1 MASPYDLLVPGARAA
16 GALSNRQDDQQ
27 RRQSFQRLPGAQLP
41 RPPKPLGGNAYNAL
55 QPRPPQQEMLPPPSA
70 AQAPPQPA
78 GPVDERSLT
87 RQAGDLALDGAVGL
101 GNIIDVP
108 GSVVRDVLTWLPGGP
123 APHNPLDQLLPW
135 NWGASDVR
143 ISGEQ
148 FLEDYGLLDDS
159 GEPQGL
165 GTTLG
170 RMGAGVAFEIA
181 TDPLSYFSF
190 GGTAAVKG
198 AGKGAQAARSLK
210 KLGLLDDIDIYA
222 KGAGKVTE
230 AGGEIGKREALTKMT
245 ASEVLNNP
253 MNRSGE
259 DASKVTQKLNEA
271 FEGALMKDKS
281 FVRDMERAGVKPGT
295 AEFGKMLDDVA
306 NTNLADSYARWRL
319 PFGIIDKAVP
329 SSGRSMDKF
338 ARGMRYSA
346 PVMATVSKMSKAFE
360 GKNTAE
366 MQKAVRESSRVL
378 QQDFVVAREEMF
390 DNIVGIEERLSNFDD
405 LSPEAANARRNEVGN
420 YMREYL
426 EDVFPVSGK
435 RKRIVTTDDN
445 GVDQVEELFVESREE
460 LFELPREDYAS
471 EFMARLRG
479 VTDEAGNAINPDV
492 VSRVESAIPFLD
504 NMKDQMDSLVGKAAD
519 MKIDMT
525 QLIDTEATYFPRLRQ
540 TSKGVI
546 TGRFGAKL
554 RNLEPDNPFAI
565 RRKDYLRDLP
575 GGTAVLNRMSTDRR
589 FAGRGSRFAKNSNK
603 IDANERRAMKADF
616 DQAYPQAAALSEESS
631 DEIFDMI
638 VSLPKEDVDKGVAM
652 YNVNPAESALKALE
666 SAYSARSQADIL
678 RSVLKDNIYV
688 KPRNLR
694 TLEREIK
701 AAGKGKQSSAQAAD
715 LAAGVTGQ
723 VAKGTDNAV
732 NDVAGNVRVERD
744 IPPPAGDRAKP
755 KSQVDPDGGG
765 STDPPTSTGDP
776 PAPKSSGSLDPTE
789 GNEFSGYT
797 QKGAFGEDGYFET
810 TGTPARAEVTSDGVT
825 SIEDIELYNPDDKS
839 ISVAIKNKKGE
850 VTGYTDYTDDMYTV
864 VSKPVDDATE
874 AVQDSLSQAEYD
886 KFVADGTVP
895 DGVLDNIAT
904 KMADGEDLSLREVA
918 VRNDN
923 ADEVQAI
930 LLAKKEAA
938 EASQTG
944 SKKTSAR
951 AKKPT
956 MKSDG
961 WEIKSTSGA
970 DGKKKPF
977 TIYTHP
983 DGWEMKVIEGAKRPT
998 YIRKIEGKKG
1008 GPPKAAK
1015 ADGATKVADSAT
1027 KVADDVASKGLDDA
1041 TEAKLRAIN
1050 EKVQEIDAEFDE
1062 FEEKYVNDGIFD
1074 DNLPGGKEAFA
1085 RYEKL
1090 SVERERLLEEF
1101 DRLEEAASEIDNAA
1115 TKAEAKTPQD
1125 QLREVNDEIEAI
1137 EDQYLDD
1144 DGNFDISL
1152 EGSEEAYAKY
1162 EKLVAE
1168 HNRLA
1173 GEIDNADVNPAS
1185 NVIDTTD
1192 PATYSSMA
1200 DGFRAEG
1207 QRLQNA
1213 LKEVDAEIED
1223 LESRSPDPAKIVEVE
1238 DLARYE
1244 ELLEEQERLAA
1255 DSARM
1260 YRKAEELDRM
1270 DAEQAL
1276 AEAFSSY
1283 TKPHEDY
1290 EGFFHH
1296 TGSPV
1301 QAKVA
1306 DDSGNTTIRTVQ
1318 QYEPDTGTI
1327 RVGDNNTPDDFLDDY
1342 NAGEYE
1348 ILPRGKKPTGP
1359 GAKAAKAADQADDV
1373 EDVVG
1378 DITPEAAED
1387 LARIER
1393 ANADAIELGYTAE
1406 QLSTLKGEEIEY
1418 IARNKFTADDLRKR
1432 WKSSKSPKSFNAY
1445 LPTLIR
1451 KLRRGGSA
1459 DPIDT
1464 SDAQGIFARL
1474 ENVSKEDLVK
1484 DKRSGGQFTKTEL
1497 NSLAKGLGLKNAQGT
1512 KREPLAGKIYDAVQ
1526 AQGKASKGA
1535 KSKADRS
1542 KLPFQTTERKVTD
1555 DQIISNEDLV
1565 ASTVITKGEVT
1576 RDALEQTGHYVGE
1589 GRSKFVVKL
1598 NNVEMQEIGELLGK
1612 RTGQANKSLA
1622 GDIAKTLRRATGREA
1637 RESGFRS
1644 ADGIDDL
1651 RFTDDQR
1658 EIVVPAEIVDLVRA
1672 THPHLLSRQQL
1683 KFYTAPGEL
1692 GGGRQA
1698 TLVAK
1703 VGEETVATIAAIE
1716 TKNAVT
1722 RAVETVRAAGK
1733 TDEAAKQAVKD
1744 AVKATPKSKDY
1755 AKKARQNLVDQIQAV
1770 RNLDETH
1777 TVMAI
1782 YDAVART
1789 WAEKTGKDIGLYYDR
1804 LTVKFS
1810 DSLDAPKASGKATAG
1825 RISYLTD
1832 SSELPAFLIQ
1842 LTKTSDRST
1851 LIHEMS
1857 HMFRLTM
1864 READPELADRL
1875 ERVLGTMLK
1884 NNELYRKDGSLS
1896 VKAEEAFARG
1906 FERFLREGKAPTK
1919 DLRQVYEL
1927 FASWL
1932 KKVYSNLANSPLKK
1946 KLPEELKQIY
1956 RELQGAPALKK
1967 SSTKAKATTKKATS
1981 KGDSGGLGL
1990 GKAPAGKGKASGKKP
2005 AVNTGKF
2012 LDDPAIDA
2020 GAHVDSAADTLA
2032 GKFYHA
2038 DATTKPAPVTA
2049 KQFAGRM
2056 GGRMVREFLLGLQR
2070 HDTVTDARVI
2080 LKLGS
2085 NAAGKQLRK
2094 VVKDQLEKDVKEWGG
2109 TKASKVQDVIG
2120 NYLESFKG
2128 KTTSPSET
2136 AAYKTTVKDSEIIF
2150 KVPKSSGGPYV
2161 SVDKSLHDLVLQ
2173 HHPTA
2178 KPEHVVGKGSLSDS
2192 VVYRDKNND
2201 IVGIVAPKVLD
2212 NNLRLEGLDD
2222 FRPSAAIGLEQGPY
2236 ALDGKLVFNKGSQTI
2251 KAVAKGEKDVQIRIE
2266 KTSKGK
2272 YNISV
2277 LGDFTKAKPGK
2288 LTAVKKRER
2297 DLLRDVNA
2305 AQAKV
2310 FINRFVESIQTTGE
2324 EGFPRFSESAESLSQ
2339 MSTAGNVRSL
2349 YQTTNLRTSSTK
2361 LQRYGLPKL
2370 SGKKKHKTRD
2380 VAAALQTYYR
2390 KRFKGAPIA
2399 KDDFTTKSSRRI
2411 ADWMIAEV
2419 EFASDLADGSPLK
2432 SAVGWY
2438 SKKFPRALDNL
2449 GEVFPELVDEGA
2461 FAPEALQLSSQ
2472 PGLEVLGNTQNARNL
2487 MTAITA
2493 VLSDGTSVLNNFN
2506 EAGLVYDSFRQTGF
2520 IDDTIKLSGQSNKN
2534 KKKKLQVIQRLIE
2547 EFGPVEM
2554 HEALLKEVPIS
2565 ELKEMVK
2572 STGEKVASG
2581 YKVATIM
2588 PASTAYFGPKLGIF
2602 YANLMGKDGYLTMD
2616 RWWSRTFNRYRG
2628 TLIPKVGRENMDE
2641 FKSMLSKRKVINKP
2655 ASKISDDEA
2664 IAEAAVFAKKNK
2676 DAGYQS
2682 KIPKAERDKLLSK
2695 ANGINKTINEA
2706 TLDQPYNGSDRN
2718 FMLETTERA
2727 QASLKRK
2734 GFNLSVAD
2742 IQAILWYYE
2751 KELYGELGA
2760 RPTQAI
2766 SYEEITKQTAA
2777 HVHAARNSAG
2787 RSLDSVDGATGGS
2800 GYLNRIDDPE
2810 TPGSTNVRSLDQTAD
2825 INPDDA
2831 ESLSYFSDGS
2841 KASVASEAEGKGT
2854 TKLIMMDP
2862 NDFLRMA
2869 EKLTRED
2876 VSRSAAI
2883 AARMDEGKSLG
2894 DIPFLMMKNNGDG
2907 IAEVTGHEGRHRA
2920 LVFAKRG
2927 LKLPVRLRAVN
2938 GKVIRWNMQDIPDSF
2953 DRVEGVWP
2961 QRLVTQNPGSGDA
2974 IPFPVSDPLDRA
2986 RSLDQTASGPSIER
3000 NIFDESDPKKVA
3012 ARVSM
3017 PTEEWATSPQKTIL
3031 TAFDGTTGEDF
3042 AEAISDLFIA
3052 EHRRMSPEMSK
3063 LAEST
3068 YRLVDGDW
3076 DTVVTRGT
3084 SKKTARE
3091 WMAEDFR
3098 KWSAG
3103 EIKAPENAEGFFAEL
3118 KDYTGKLFAKYGR
3131 NKTED
3136 MAPELGRFF
3145 DTLLGDSITG
3155 DMTSLKTILDN
3166 KHGVNYANSP
3176 RKQIEQQS
3184 LLAMLPPETRR
3195 VAYENALVDNHN
3207 RAYNEYNSLAAKE
3220 GEIEKIEEQI
3230 GVLEEKLANLGEE
3243 PPKTVVKELERLK
3256 AKIEPPPED
3265 FDDWYEAFRNED
3277 SPGARFMGVSLSVSE
3292 DRILGQ
3298 VSVPKH
3304 LAEDIVT
3311 TNQGVQFLQ
3320 DDKTMGG
3327 LWRWYDSYN
3336 ALFKTNVTS
3345 TNPGFHVR
3353 NFFSGFIQ
3361 NALNDIHDP
3370 RFSVLDPKMRRFN
3383 QPYVDM
3389 RQLMRGKTI
3398 EGISDIPI
3406 FSKNKDGTP
3415 ATDAQA
3421 TEMFAQFLF
3430 NYKIIDNPGSARDLP
3445 GVGKGSVA
3453 SQLIGPQFGQHKKL
3467 IGLSLPIDTFRPDKL
3482 YNNDTFVGSRSRQAP
3497 VRAADASEMSLREN
3511 ATRKVR
3517 DWYKRTT
3524 TIAQNIGDVVEIQHR
3539 GGGMLALLRQGYSP
3553 DEAARIVRL
3562 VQVDY
3567 SNLSTFEREYLRRIF
3582 PFYSFSRGMAVYLTD
3597 ELMRHPAGKVSQ
3609 TMRVQRNAT
3618 DKDVSTPTYISKG
3631 LSIPLGSNA
3640 DGTQHYLTNIGLM
3653 HEQPAQ
3659 QIGPLFTGDFSS
3671 LAFNVLGNMNPLLK
3685 LPFESAY
3692 DESSFQQGVSG
3703 GVDLDDADPPLGRAI
3718 SNVAQT
3724 VGLRDKDRKE
3734 PVRLGKLTELAVG
3747 SSPLSRYIN
3756 TARTVADPRKGII
3769 SRGVNSL
3776 TGLRVSTVSPARQ
3789 DAVLR
3794 ERAEQYLQGVG
3805 ARQFQKSYIPDEV
3818 KANMSAE
3825 ELQAVQ
3831 QYEQLIELLAKRSK
3845 ERRKNKEKEPK

>member
-1 MASPYDLLVPGARAA
+1 
-16 GALSNRQDDQQ
+16 
-27 RRQSFQRLPGAQLP
+27 
-41 RPPKPLGGNAYNAL
+41 
-55 QPRPPQQEMLPPPSA
+55 MLPPPSA
-70 AQAPPQPA
+70 AQAPSQPA
-78 GPVDERSLT
+78 GPVDERSLS

-101 GNIIDVP
+101 GNVIDVP

-148 FLEDYGLLDDS
+148 FLQDYGLLDDS

-170 RMGAGVAFEIA
+170 RMGAGIAFEIA
-181 TDPLSYFSF
+181 TDPLSYFTF
-190 GGTAAVKG
+190 GATAAAKG

-281 FVRDMERAGVKPGT
+281 FVKDMERAGVKPGT

-306 NTNLADSYARWRL
+306 NTNLADTYARWRL
-319 PFGIIDKAVP
+319 PFGIVDKAVP

-338 ARGMRYSA
+338 ARSMRYSG
-346 PVMATVSKMSKAFE
+346 PVMATMSKMSKAFE

-390 DNIVGIEERLSNFDD
+390 DNIVGIEERLSDFKD

-426 EDVFPVSGK
+426 EDVFPASGK
-435 RKRIVTTDDN
+435 RKRIVTTDDK
-445 GVDQVEELFVESREE
+445 GVERVEESFVQSREE
-460 LFELPREDYAS
+460 LFELPRENYAD
-471 EFMARLRG
+471 EFIARLKQ
-479 VTDEAGNAINPDV
+479 VTDEAGNPIDPDV
-492 VSRVESAIPFLD
+492 VARFESSIPFLD
-504 NMKDQMDSLVGKAAD
+504 NMKDQMDGLIGKAAD

-540 TSKGVI
+540 TSKGVV

-554 RNLEPDNPFAI
+554 RNIEPDNPFAI
-565 RRKDYLRDLP
+565 KRKDYLRDLP

-589 FAGRGSRFAKNSNK
+589 FAGRGSRFAKNSTK
-603 IDANERRAMKADF
+603 IDANERRVMKAEF

-631 DEIFDMI
+631 DEVFDMI

-652 YNVNPAESALKALE
+652 YNVNPAESALRALE

-701 AAGKGKQSSAQAAD
+701 AAGRGTQSSAQAAD

-755 KSQVDPDGGG
+755 KSQVDPDSGGG
-765 STDPPTSTGDP
+765 SGPDPDVGGGGKPG
-776 PAPKSSGSLDPTE
+776 ASGPFGEYSK
-789 GNEFSGYT
+789 N
-797 QKGAFGEDGYFET
+797 GAYGEDGYFEP
-810 TGTPARAEVTSDGVT
+810 TGTPVRAEVTSEGVT
-825 SIEDIELYNPDDKS
+825 STEDVALYNPDDKS
-839 ISVAIKNKKGE
+839 ISVAVKNEKGE
-850 VTGYTDYTDDMYTV
+850 ITGYTDFTDDMYTV
-864 VSKPVDDATE
+864 VSKPADDATE
-874 AVQDSLSQAEYD
+874 AAKDSLSEAEYN
-886 KFVADGTVP
+886 KFVTDGTVP

-904 KMADGEDLSLREVA
+904 KMANGEDLSLREVA
-918 VRNDN
+918 VRNNN

-938 EASQTG
+938 DA
-944 SKKTSAR
+944 
-951 AKKPT
+951 AK
-956 MKSDG
+956 DVAG
-961 WEIKSTSGA
+961 
-970 DGKKKPF
+970 
-977 TIYTHP
+977 
-983 DGWEMKVIEGAKRPT
+983 
-998 YIRKIEGKKG
+998 
-1008 GPPKAAK
+1008 KAATEKPEDIRYLVKDFKEAK
-1015 ADGATKVADSAT
+1015 AIVNSLRIAFPDKYNAKNAPLTNKAKLQETIDRAVKEGDLTRSETGEMSLREVADASPAKAADDATKVA
-1027 KVADDVASKGLDDA
+1027 VDA
-1041 TEAKLRAIN
+1041 
-1050 EKVQEIDAEFDE
+1050 
-1062 FEEKYVNDGIFD
+1062 
-1074 DNLPGGKEAFA
+1074 
-1085 RYEKL
+1085 
-1090 SVERERLLEEF
+1090 
-1101 DRLEEAASEIDNAA
+1101 
-1115 TKAEAKTPQD
+1115 
-1125 QLREVNDEIEAI
+1125 
-1137 EDQYLDD
+1137 
-1144 DGNFDISL
+1144 
-1152 EGSEEAYAKY
+1152 
-1162 EKLVAE
+1162 
-1168 HNRLA
+1168 
-1173 GEIDNADVNPAS
+1173 NPTS
-1185 NVIDTTD
+1185 NVIDATD
-1192 PATYSSMA
+1192 PDTYSSMA

-1207 QRLQNA
+1207 QRLQDE
-1213 LKEVDAEIED
+1213 LRKVDAEIED
-1223 LESRSPDPAKIVEVE
+1223 LESRSTDPAKIVESSSL
-1238 DLARYE
+1238 DRYE
-1244 ELLEEQERLAA
+1244 ELLAEQEKLAA
-1255 DSARM
+1255 DAARM
-1260 YRKAEELDRM
+1260 FRKADELDRM
-1270 DAEQAL
+1270 DAEQSI
-1276 AEAFSSY
+1276 AEAFRTY
-1283 TKPHEDY
+1283 TREHEDY
-1290 EGFFHH
+1290 EGVFHH
-1296 TGSPV
+1296 NGLVHKPPIQV
-1301 QAKVA
+1301 KVT
-1306 DDSGNTTIRTVQ
+1306 DEGGNTTIRTVQ
-1318 QYEPDTGTI
+1318 QYEPDTGAI
-1327 RVGDNNTPDDFLDDY
+1327 RVGDNNTPDDLLDDY
-1342 NAGEYE
+1342 DVGEYE
-1348 ILPRGKKPTGP
+1348 IVPRGKEPTGP
-1359 GAKAAKAADQADDV
+1359 GAKAAKAADEADDV

-1378 DITPEAAED
+1378 DIAPEAAED

-1406 QLSTLKGEEIEY
+1406 QLSTLKSEEIEY
-1418 IARNKFTADDLRKR
+1418 IARNKFTADDLRKK
-1432 WKSSKSPKSFNAY
+1432 WKTSKSPKSFNAY

-1451 KLRRGGSA
+1451 KLRRGGSVDA
-1459 DPIDT
+1459 IDT

-1526 AQGKASKGA
+1526 ARGKASKAA

-1542 KLPFQTTERKVTD
+1542 KLPFQTTKRKVPD
-1555 DQIISNEDLV
+1555 EIISNEDLV
-1565 ASTVITKGEVT
+1565 ASTMITKGEVT

-1598 NNVEMQEIGELLGK
+1598 NHVEAQEISELLGR
-1612 RTGQANKSLA
+1612 RTGQSNKSLA

-1658 EIVVPAEIVDLVRA
+1658 EIVVPAELVDLVRDM
-1672 THPHLLSRQQL
+1672 HPILMSKQQL

-1716 TKNAVT
+1716 TKNAAT
-1722 RAVETVRAAGK
+1722 KAAEAVRAAGK
-1733 TDEAAKQAVKD
+1733 TDEVAKQAVKD
-1744 AVKATPKSKDY
+1744 AVKATPKDKDY
-1755 AKKARQNLVDQIQAV
+1755 AKKARQNLIDQIQASLEES
-1770 RNLDETH
+1770 RNASYRNYNASELTH
-1777 TVMAI
+1777 ASMSI

-1804 LTVKFS
+1804 LSVKFS
-1810 DSLDAPKASGKATAG
+1810 DSLDAQKASGKVTAG

-1832 SSELPAFLIQ
+1832 SSELPSFVIQ

-1919 DLRQVYEL
+1919 DLREVYET

-1932 KKVYSNLANSPLKK
+1932 KKVYSNLAKSPLKK

-1967 SSTKAKATTKKATS
+1967 SSAKAKATTKKATA

-1990 GKAPAGKGKASGKKP
+1990 GKGKAGKAKASGKKP

-2012 LDDPAIDA
+2012 LDDPDIMP

-2032 GKFYHA
+2032 GNFYHA
-2038 DATTKPAPVTA
+2038 DATVKPAPITA
-2049 KQFAGRM
+2049 KQFASGLNTRLAKDFLIGLKRLDMVSDGR
-2056 GGRMVREFLLGLQR
+2056 V
-2070 HDTVTDARVI
+2070 V
-2080 LKLGS
+2080 LKLWGHAS
-2085 NAAGKQLRK
+2085 GNAMRK
-2094 VVKDQLEKDVKEWGG
+2094 AVKTTLEKYAKLWTPGKGE
-2109 TKASKVQDVIG
+2109 VQDVIG
-2120 NYLESFKG
+2120 NFMERFKG
-2128 KTTSPSET
+2128 KETSPSEI
-2136 AAYKTTVKDSEIIF
+2136 AAYKTSVTGNQIIL
-2150 KVPKSSGGPYV
+2150 KVPRSNGGPYLT
-2161 SVDKSLHDLVLQ
+2161 VDKARHDLVLQ

-2178 KPEHVVGKGSLSDS
+2178 KPEHIVVKGRQPDRTDVS
-2192 VVYRDKNND
+2192 VVYRDDNGD
-2201 IVGIVAPKVLD
+2201 IVGVVAPQVSD
-2212 NNLRLEGLDD
+2212 NNLRLEELDD

-2236 ALDGKLVFNKGSQTI
+2236 ALDDKLVFNKGSQTI

-2266 KTSKGK
+2266 KTKDSK

-2277 LGDFTKAKPGK
+2277 LADFTEAKPGRQ
-2288 LTAVKKRER
+2288 TAVKRQER
-2297 DLLRDVNA
+2297 NLLRDVNA

-2310 FINRFVESIQTTGE
+2310 FINRFVESIQTTGK

-2339 MSTAGNVRSL
+2339 MSTAGNARSL
-2349 YQTTNLRTSSTK
+2349 YQTTNLRTSANK

-2411 ADWMIAEV
+2411 ADWMIAEI

-2438 SKKFPRALDNL
+2438 STKFPRALDNL

-2461 FAPEALQLSSQ
+2461 FASEALQLSSQ

-2534 KKKKLQVIQRLIE
+2534 KKKKLQVIQRMIE

-2554 HEALLKEVPIS
+2554 HKELLNEVKIS
-2565 ELKEMVK
+2565 DLKEMVK

-2581 YKVATIM
+2581 YKVGTTM

-2602 YANLMGKDGYLTMD
+2602 YANLMGNSGYLTMD

-2628 TLIPKVGRENMDE
+2628 TLIPKVGRENMDQ
-2641 FKSMLSKRKVINKP
+2641 FKSMLSERKVINKP

-2664 IAEAAVFAKKNK
+2664 ISEAAVFAKKNK

-2682 KIPKAERDKLLSK
+2682 QIPKAERDKMLSK

-2706 TLDQPYNGSDRN
+2706 TLDQPYNGSDRD
-2718 FMLETTERA
+2718 FMLATTQRA
-2727 QASLKRK
+2727 QASLNRK
-2734 GFNLSVAD
+2734 GVELSVAD

-2825 INPDDA
+2825 IDPDEA

-2841 KASVASEAEGKGT
+2841 KASAASEAEGKGT
-2854 TKLIMMDP
+2854 TKLIMMEP
-2862 NDFLRMA
+2862 SDFLRMA
-2869 EKLTRED
+2869 EKLTQED
-2876 VSRSAAI
+2876 VARSAAI

-2920 LVFAKRG
+2920 LVFAQRG
-2927 LKLPVRLRAVN
+2927 LKLPVRLRAVH

-2986 RSLDQTASGPSIER
+2986 RSLDQTASDPSIER

-3076 DTVVTRGT
+3076 DTAVTRGT

-3103 EIKAPENAEGFFAEL
+3103 EIKAPENAEGFFADL
-3118 KDYTGKLFAKYGR
+3118 KDYAGKLFAKYGR

-3155 DMTSLKTILDN
+3155 DMTSLKSVLDN

-3176 RKQIEQQS
+3176 RKQVEQQS

-3207 RAYNEYNSLAAKE
+3207 RAYNEFNSIAAKE
-3220 GEIEKIEEQI
+3220 GEIEKIEERI

-3256 AKIEPPPED
+3256 AKIEPPPEN
-3265 FDDWYEAFRNED
+3265 FDDWYEAFRNEE

-3298 VSVPKH
+3298 VSIPKH

-3311 TNQGVQFLQ
+3311 TNQGIQFLQ
-3320 DDKTMGG
+3320 DGKNAGAI
-3327 LWRWYDSYN
+3327 WRWYDGYN

-3370 RFSVLDPKMRRFN
+3370 RFSIADPKMRRFN

-3389 RQLMRGKTI
+3389 RQLMRGKPI

-3415 ATDAQA
+3415 ATDAEA

-3482 YNNDTFVGSRSRQAP
+3482 HSNNTFVGSRSRQAP
-3497 VRAADASEMSLREN
+3497 VRTADASEMSLREN

-3524 TIAQNIGDVVEIQHR
+3524 NIAQNIGDVVEIQHR

-3567 SNLSTFEREYLRRIF
+3567 SNLSTFERTYLRRIF

-3659 QIGPLFTGDFSS
+3659 QLGPLFTADVSS
-3671 LAFNVLGNMNPLLK
+3671 LAFNMLGNMNPLLK
-3685 LPFESAY
+3685 LPLEAAF

-3734 PVRLGKLTELAVG
+3734 PVRLGKLTELAIG

-3845 ERRKNKEKEPK
+3845 ERRKNKEKETK